1 MKIRNFPSSKPG
13 KVRKYSFTAPL
24 HMVNSRNAKAALSS
38 DMKVKYA
45 RSTVRVRPGDSVKL
59 IKGEYSGIEGKIQ
72 KVYPKEG
79 RVTIEGITREKIAG
93 GTTPVKIAIPNLIVT
108 NLNLDDKWRREKLE
122 GRK

>member
-1 MKIRNFPSSKPG
+1 
-13 KVRKYSFTAPL
+13 
-24 HMVNSRNAKAALSS
+24 MVNSRNAKAALSS

>member
-13 KVRKYSFTAPL
+13 KVRKYSLTAPL